1 MKNII
6 NLIKKYKLYI
16 LGGLLIIFFFRSCQ
30 KSAEIRKLNKIDT
43 KKVEMIDSL
52 NNVINQKQEK
62 IDSFVKNEAKRAVV
76 SQENVNRIMMLLDE
90 AGFVQGIDYDSNFEV
105 YEVTGEREFGYS
117 YNNTN
122 FEYEVTYMN
131 AVGGVYLITD
141 VIKHNEIVKAKAS
154 VSREGDKL
162 MCTNI
167 TEQYRYYKPST
178 LLTKLKESRK
188 AKIAELNRRN
198 KEQVCLDYTVAK
210 YQKLY
215 PEAIVKAGTDY
226 DRGYRGYNYTEF
238 KTVVIEF
245 KSGSSVTFQLG
256 YSYELDKERLHK
268 RYDAQKETVEQ
279 TLERFNN
286 QKVK

>member
-1 MKNII
+1 MSKAMQ
-6 NLIKKYKLYI
+6 LDLFHGVV
-16 LGGLLIIFFFRSCQ
+16 LT
-30 KSAEIRKLNKIDT
+30 T
-43 KKVEMIDSL
+43 K
-52 NNVINQKQEK
+52 QQEK

-76 SQENVNRIMMLLDE
+76 SQENVNRTMMLLDE
-90 AGFVQGIDYDSNFEV
+90 AGFVQGVDYNSN
-105 YEVTGEREFGYS
+105 YEVHEVTKEVSFGYS

-122 FEYEVTYMN
+122 WEHEVTYMN
-131 AVGGVYLITD
+131 AVGSVYLIVDT
-141 VIKHNEIVKAKAS
+141 IKEGKIVKYNAS
-154 VSREGDKL
+154 VDREGNKL
-162 MCTNI
+162 MCTSI
-167 TEQYRYYKPST
+167 TSQYRYYKPST

-188 AKIAELNRRN
+188 SKITEINRQN
-198 KEQVCLDYTVAK
+198 KEQVCLDYTIAK

-215 PEAIVKAGTDY
+215 PEATVKSGIDY
-226 DRGYRGYNYTEF
+226 YRGYRRGSYNPF

-279 TLERFNN
+279 SLERFNN

>member
-1 MKNII
+1 MNSQ
-6 NLIKKYKLYI
+6 LDLFE
-16 LGGLLIIFFFRSCQ
+16 GLVLTTEQ
-30 KSAEIRKLNKIDT
+30 
-43 KKVEMIDSL
+43 
-52 NNVINQKQEK
+52 QKQIDNFVERQEK
-62 IDSFVKNEAKRAVV
+62 NAVQ
-76 SQENVNRIMMLLDE
+76 SQKDVNRTMLLLDE
-90 AGFVQGIDYDSNFEV
+90 AGFIMGVDYACNFEV
-105 YEVTGEREFGYS
+105 SEVTSKKEFGYS

-122 FEYEVTYMN
+122 FEHEVTYIN
-131 AVGGVYLITD
+131 AVGCVYLITD
-141 VIKHNEIVKAKAS
+141 IIKDGKIVKHNAP

-188 AKIAELNRRN
+188 SKMRELDRRN

-215 PEAIVKAGTDY
+215 PEATVKASRDY
-226 DRGYRGYNYTEF
+226 YRGYNTKLLYETF
-238 KTVVIEF
+238 PIVVVKF

-256 YSYELDKERLHK
+256 YGYEFDQERLHK
-268 RYDAQKETVEQ
+268 SYDAQTETVEQ

-286 QKVK
+286 QKAK

>member
-1 MKNII
+1 MNTQ
-6 NLIKKYKLYI
+6 LDLFE
-16 LGGLLIIFFFRSCQ
+16 GLVLTTEQ
-30 KSAEIRKLNKIDT
+30 
-43 KKVEMIDSL
+43 
-52 NNVINQKQEK
+52 QEQV
-62 IDSFVKNEAKRAVV
+62 DSFIKRQTLNAGEADR
-76 SQENVNRIMMLLDE
+76 NVGRIMMMLDE
-90 AGFVQGIDYDSNFEV
+90 AGFVMGVDYISDFEV
-105 YEVTGEREFGYS
+105 YEVTNEREFGYS

-122 FEYEVTYMN
+122 FNHEVTYLN
-131 AVGGVYLITD
+131 ATGGVKLIIDT
-141 VIKHNEIVKAKAS
+141 IKDSKIIKYNAPVD
-154 VSREGDKL
+154 REGNKL

-178 LLTKLKESRK
+178 LLTKLKENRK
-188 AKIAELNRRN
+188 SKVQELNRRN

-215 PEAIVKAGTDY
+215 PEATVKASRDY
-226 DRGYRGYNYTEF
+226 IRYNRGDYQEF
-238 KTVVIEF
+238 KTVVVEF

-256 YSYELDKERLHK
+256 YGYELDKERLHK

>member
-1 MKNII
+1 MLANNVNRKKYYDKFGYPNKGSYIYHVDAVKHNIK
-6 NLIKKYKLYI
+6 LIKVMNTQLD
-16 LGGLLIIFFFRSCQ
+16 LFEGLVLTTEQ
-30 KSAEIRKLNKIDT
+30 
-43 KKVEMIDSL
+43 
-52 NNVINQKQEK
+52 QEQ

-76 SQENVNRIMMLLDE
+76 NQENVNRIMMLLDE
-90 AGFVQGIDYDSNFEV
+90 AGFVQGVDYNSNFEV
-105 YEVTGEREFGYS
+105 YEVTKEREFGYC
-117 YNNTN
+117 YDNTN
-122 FEYEVTYMN
+122 FEHEVTYMN
-131 AVGGVYLITD
+131 AVGSVYLIAD
-141 VIKHNEIVKAKAS
+141 AISNGKIVKYNAP
-154 VSREGDKL
+154 VRREGNKI

-188 AKIAELNRRN
+188 AKITELNRQN

-215 PEAIVKAGTDY
+215 PEATVRVGSDY
-226 DRGYRGYNYTEF
+226 YRGYRRGDYSF
-238 KTVVIEF
+238 KTVVVEF

>member
-1 MKNII
+1 MNTQ
-6 NLIKKYKLYI
+6 LDLFE
-16 LGGLLIIFFFRSCQ
+16 GLVLTTEQ
-30 KSAEIRKLNKIDT
+30 
-43 KKVEMIDSL
+43 
-52 NNVINQKQEK
+52 QEK

-76 SQENVNRIMMLLDE
+76 SQEDVNRTMMLLDE
-90 AGFVQGIDYDSNFEV
+90 AGFVQGVDYNSNYEV
-105 YEVTGEREFGYS
+105 YEVTKKREFGYS

-122 FEYEVTYMN
+122 FEHEVTYMN
-131 AVGGVYLITD
+131 AVGTVYLIVDT
-141 VIKHNEIVKAKAS
+141 IKEGKIVKYNAP
-154 VSREGDKL
+154 VSREGSKL

-188 AKIAELNRRN
+188 AKINELSRQN

-215 PEAIVKAGTDY
+215 PEATVKVGTDY
-226 DRGYRGYNYTEF
+226 YRGYRGRSYDQF
-238 KTVVIEF
+238 KIVVIEF

-256 YSYELDKERLHK
+256 YGYELDQERLHK

-279 TLERFNN
+279 SLERFNN

>member
-1 MKNII
+1 M
-6 NLIKKYKLYI
+6 
-16 LGGLLIIFFFRSCQ
+16 S
-30 KSAEIRKLNKIDT
+30 
-43 KKVEMIDSL
+43 
-52 NNVINQKQEK
+52 NQLDLFHGVVLTTEQQEQV
-62 IDSFVKNEAKRAVV
+62 DSFIKRQTLNAGEADR
-76 SQENVNRIMMLLDE
+76 NVGRIMMMLDE
-90 AGFVQGIDYDSNFEV
+90 AGFVQGVDYGCNFEV
-105 YEVTGEREFGYS
+105 FEVTGPRDFGYS

-122 FEYEVTYMN
+122 FEHEVTYLN
-131 AVGGVYLITD
+131 AVGGVYLIVD
-141 VIKHNEIVKAKAS
+141 NIKEGKIVKYNAP
-154 VSREGDKL
+154 VDREGSKL

-188 AKIAELNRRN
+188 AKIQELSRQN

-215 PEAIVKAGTDY
+215 PEATIKVGSDY
-226 DRGYRGYNYTEF
+226 YRGYNGRSYEQF

-256 YSYELDKERLHK
+256 YDYDLDSERLYK

-279 TLERFNN
+279 SLERFNN